1 VACPESSNSQGESI
15 NVCPS
20 RGVERREV
28 MHQLMA
34 LRGGRHERLAGLLM
48 AAVLL
53 AVLTAC
59 STPLNRDRA
68 GSSGTPPSNR
78 TAEPGELGRTAEP
91 GELGRGKASWY
102 GPGFQGKRT
111 ASGERFDMN
120 QLTAAHRTLP
130 FGTRVRVR
138 NIKNGRE
145 VVVRIND
152 RGPQIQSRIIDLSKA
167 AAAELDLVRAGEA
180 PVLLLEP

>member
-1 VACPESSNSQGESI
+1 
-15 NVCPS
+15 
-20 RGVERREV
+20 VERREV
-28 MHQLMA
+28 MHQLMT

-59 STPLNRDRA
+59 STPSNRDRA
-68 GSSGTPPSNR
+68 GSSGTPPSNS
-78 TAEPGELGRTAEP
+78 RTAEP